1 MPLKTP
7 NFSGFGADTITVGT
21 IESQDATS
29 VQIDLGDDAG
39 DDFIVDTDKLVVEG
53 DNGRVGIGTAAPDG
67 PLHVMKASAGS
78 VTASGDGNALVVESD
93 DVSGVTLLAPD
104 EGVIFF
110 GDAADNDIGRIRYNH
125 PTDSMRFWTNNA
137 ERVRI
142 ESDGK
147 VGIGTDSPDGRLH
160 VMKGSAGSVTASGD
174 GNAFVIESD
183 DVAGMTLLSPGD
195 GAIYFGDAADN
206 DEGRIVYK
214 HSDNSM
220 NLWTNNAVRLT
231 IDSSGDATFTGDVT
245 VQDITASDGGC
256 SFGNGQAA
264 TIAVDAKTGTNAT
277 GNNLT
282 ITAGAGTG
290 TGTPG
295 IMTFQV
301 PTVTGSGSGSQS
313 QLNNMVL
320 SQAGTSIYWG
330 GLGTLGNDEG
340 VGEIAYFGTA
350 DGTDTLAAGRLM
362 YMNTSGVWKYCD
374 ADAVATGATQLL
386 AIALGAAVTDGLLL
400 KGFFKLN
407 SYVEGTWNEG
417 LPCYVSEAASEIDFT
432 QPSGSGDFIRIVG
445 YAIDSTNVIYFNPDS
460 THIEL

>member
-1 MPLKTP
+1 MGLVAPRI
-7 NFSGFGADTITVGT
+7 NASVSGTTVATALTVDDLEVDSGTLSIDADNNRVGVGT
-21 IESQDATS
+21 TS
-29 VQIDLGDDAG
+29 
-39 DDFIVDTDKLVVEG
+39 
-53 DNGRVGIGTAAPDG
+53 PDG

-104 EGVIFF
+104 EGVIYF
-110 GDAADNDIGRIRYNH
+110 GDVADNDIGRIRYNH

-195 GAIYFGDAADN
+195 GVIYFGDAADN

-330 GLGTLGNDEG
+330 GLGALGNDEG